1 MDLSTWIERWA
12 AFAPDRSAI
21 ICDGEALSYAALD
34 AMIGRMAG
42 GLRARAGV
50 GRGDR
55 VAFLGANCPEMIAL
69 TFACARLGAMVV
81 PLNWRL
87 APPEHGYILDHCGAG
102 VLVCEPDFMAVGEAV
117 AESVA
122 GSVADLRL
130 LSTAPDGG
138 LFADTPD
145 TTRTLHVDGATPL
158 LVVYTSGTTGKP
170 KGAVLSQDALLW
182 NAVNSTHMHDLT
194 SADRVLTTAPLFH
207 VGGLNIQTLPA
218 LHAGATIL
226 LHRRF
231 DAGAVLAAIA
241 ADAPTLAVL
250 VPTQIQAMV
259 DQPNW
264 TKTNLASLRMVTTGS
279 TIVPLAVIDAFHARD
294 IPVVQVYGSTET
306 APIAAY
312 LRADQ
317 ARDHVG
323 STGLPALHCDLRI
336 VDEDG
341 APVEAGG
348 RGEIQV
354 RGPNVMV
361 EYWADAPATEAA
373 FADGWFKSGDIGHL
387 DENGFLFV
395 DDRLKD
401 VIISGGENIYSAELE
416 VVLDQDPRI
425 TEAAVIGRAE
435 ERWGE
440 VPVAIVVA
448 ADPALDAGA
457 VLALFENRLARFK
470 HPKDVI
476 FCQSLPRN
484 AMGKIEKFT
493 LREKYGA

>member
-1 MDLSTWIERWA
+1 MARMDLPIWIERWA
-12 AFAPDRSAI
+12 AFAPDRPAI
-21 ICDGEALSYAALD
+21 ICDGESLSYAALD
-34 AMIGRMAG
+34 AMIGRIAG
-42 GLRARAGV
+42 GLRAHANV

-87 APPEHGYILDHCGAG
+87 APPEHGYILDQSGAG
-102 VLVCEPDFMAVGEAV
+102 VLVCEPDFMPVGEAV
-117 AESVA
+117 A
-122 GSVADLRL
+122 GSAADLRL
-130 LSTAPDGG
+130 LSTAPDSG
-138 LFADTPD
+138 LFAAAPD
-145 TTRTLHVDGATPL
+145 TMRTPPVDGATPL
-158 LVVYTSGTTGKP
+158 LVVYTSGTTGRP
-170 KGAVLSQDALLW
+170 KGAVLTQDALLW

-218 LHAGATIL
+218 LHVGATVL

-231 DAGAVLAAIA
+231 DAGAVLNAIA
-241 ADAPTLAVL
+241 ADQPTLAVL
-250 VPTQIQAMV
+250 VPAQIQAMV
-259 DQPNW
+259 DHPNW
-264 TKTNLASLRMVTTGS
+264 AKTDLASLRMVTTGS

-294 IPVVQVYGSTET
+294 VPVGQVYGSTET

-317 ARDHVG
+317 ARAHVG

-336 VDEDG
+336 VGDDG
-341 APVEAGG
+341 APVGAGE

-361 EYWADAPATEAA
+361 EYWDDRDATEAA
-373 FADGWFKSGDIGHL
+373 FADGWFLSGDIGHI
-387 DENGFLFV
+387 DENGFLFI
-395 DDRLKD
+395 DDRKND
-401 VIISGGENIYSAELE
+401 VIISGGENIYPAELE
-416 VVLDQDPRI
+416 AVLDQDARI
-425 TEAAVIGRAE
+425 AEAAVIGRAE
-435 ERWGE
+435 ARWGE

-448 ADPALDAGA
+448 ADPALDADT
-457 VLALFENRLARFK
+457 VLALFADRLARFK

-493 LREKYGA
+493 LRERYGA